1 MRSPLATAVVS
12 LALAAAAC
20 ASSRSAS
27 PPPAEP
33 RDRTQD
39 PEIAAARAAARP
51 EFETQADALAAGVYE
66 KFEHPDSITRAVPAA
81 QTASVALEPQPAFPG
96 VEPGDDP
103 STEELLGTL
112 DAPGPYNAST
122 GAAGEKPPAGPPSAG
137 EEWTLQLG
145 AFESE
150 TGALVRIRQIAAE
163 FPTLSRWYEREGGRV
178 RVFVG
183 RFADRAEA
191 DRERERLVAAGY
203 SDVWVTT
210 VP

>member
-1 MRSPLATAVVS
+1 MRRFSRAVLVS
-12 LALAAAAC
+12 LALASAAC

-27 PPPAEP
+27 PPRAEP
-33 RDRTQD
+33 RDRTDD
-39 PEIAAARAAARP
+39 PELAAARAAARP

-66 KFEHPDSITRAVPAA
+66 KFEHPDSVTRAVPAP
-81 QTASVALEPQPAFPG
+81 QGASTQVPQAVPTG
-96 VEPGDDP
+96 VEGGEDP
-103 STEELLGTL
+103 TTEELLGTL
-112 DAPGPYNAST
+112 GAPGPYNA
-122 GAAGEKPPAGPPSAG
+122 GAGPAGETPPAGPASAG

-163 FPTLSRWYEREGGRV
+163 FPTLPRWYEREGGRV

-191 DRERERLVAAGY
+191 ERERVRLAAAGY
-203 SDVWVTT
+203 SDVWVTA

>member
-1 MRSPLATAVVS
+1 VRATLATTVVW
-12 LALAAAAC
+12 LGLVATAC

-27 PPPAEP
+27 PPRAEP
-33 RDRTQD
+33 RDRTDD
-39 PEIAAARAAARP
+39 PELAAARAAARP

-66 KFEHPDSITRAVPAA
+66 KFEHPDSITGAVPA
-81 QTASVALEPQPAFPG
+81 PQPSPG
-96 VEPGDDP
+96 ASEVPPTSPGIAQGDDP

-112 DAPGPYNAST
+112 GAPTPYNAGA
-122 GAAGEKPPAGPPSAG
+122 GAAGETPPARSPSAG

-163 FPTLSRWYEREGGRV
+163 FPTLPRWYEREGGRV

-183 RFADRAEA
+183 RFADRTDA
-191 DRERERLVAAGY
+191 ERERARLAAAGY
-203 SDVWVTT
+203 PDVWVTT

>member
-1 MRSPLATAVVS
+1 VRAALATTVVW
-12 LALAAAAC
+12 LGLAAAAC

-27 PPPAEP
+27 PPRAEP
-33 RDRTQD
+33 RDRTDD
-39 PEIAAARAAARP
+39 PELAAARAAARP

-66 KFEHPDSITRAVPAA
+66 KFEHPDSITRVDPA
-81 QTASVALEPQPAFPG
+81 TPPSPPALPPPTPG
-96 VEPGDDP
+96 VELGDDP
-103 STEELLGTL
+103 STEVLLGTL
-112 DAPGPYNAST
+112 GPPAPYNSGA
-122 GAAGEKPPAGPPSAG
+122 GAAGERPPAGTPSAG

-191 DRERERLVAAGY
+191 ERERARLAAAGY
-203 SDVWVTT
+203 PDVWVTT

>member
-1 MRSPLATAVVS
+1 
-12 LALAAAAC
+12 
-20 ASSRSAS
+20 
-27 PPPAEP
+27 
-33 RDRTQD
+33 
-39 PEIAAARAAARP
+39 
-51 EFETQADALAAGVYE
+51 VYE
-66 KFEHPDSITRAVPAA
+66 KFEHPDSVGRAAPARRPAA
-81 QTASVALEPQPAFPG
+81 LVAEAPPG
-96 VEPGDDP
+96 VETGEDP

-112 DAPGPYNAST
+112 GAPGPYNADA
-122 GAAGEKPPAGPPSAG
+122 GPAGETAPAGPASAG

-163 FPTLSRWYEREGGRV
+163 FPTLPRWYEREGGRV

-191 DRERERLVAAGY
+191 ERERARLAAAGY
-203 SDVWVTT
+203 ADVWVTT